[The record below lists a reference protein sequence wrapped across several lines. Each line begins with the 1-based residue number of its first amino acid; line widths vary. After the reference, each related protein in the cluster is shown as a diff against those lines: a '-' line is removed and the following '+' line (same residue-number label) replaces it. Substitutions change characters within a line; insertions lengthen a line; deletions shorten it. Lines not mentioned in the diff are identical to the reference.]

1 MIHISKS
8 KKGNFIVANIGNN
21 GEVLKSSEP
30 LESKQACWKNIRSE
44 AKNCYAIYGYSN
56 IVYDAVSLVQDDT
69 LKKPVVYLVGK
80 KRVVANGIKPQ
91 TPHVPK

>member
-8 KKGNFIVANIGNN
+8 KKGNFIVANIGKN

-30 LESKQACWKNIRSE
+30 LESKQSCWKNIKAE
-44 AKNCYAIYGYSN
+44 MKACYKYEI
-56 IVYDAVSLVQDDT
+56 DMAVVQDNT

>member
-1 MIHISKS
+1 MIHISRS
-8 KKGNFIVANIGNN
+8 KKGNFIVANIGKN

-30 LESKQACWKNIRSE
+30 IESKQNCWKNIKADLFS
-44 AKNCYAIYGYSN
+44 CYCSYETDMLCAY
-56 IVYDAVSLVQDDT
+56 VQDNT

-80 KRVVANGIKPQ
+80 KRVVANGIKHQ

>member
-1 MIHISKS
+1 MIHISFTE
-8 KKGNFIVANIGNN
+8 KGDYSVTNVAKN
-21 GEVLKSSEP
+21 GEVLKPSEQF
-30 LESKQACWKNIRSE
+30 ESKQACWTNIKAELRD
-44 AKNCYAIYGYSN
+44 CYYGE
-56 IVYDAVSLVQDDT
+56 DRASLVQDNT

>member
-8 KKGNFIVANIGNN
+8 KKGNFIVANIGKN
-21 GEVLKSSEP
+21 GEVLKASEP
-30 LESKQACWKNIRSE
+30 LESKTACWKNIKSE
-44 AKNCYAIYGYSN
+44 IKNCFSCAFSDTEKIVAIVQDNCGN
-56 IVYDAVSLVQDDT
+56 QPIVY
-69 LKKPVVYLVGK
+69 YVGG